1 MNPNTLIAY
10 IIVLLV
16 IALGLWTML
25 VLYYHREKKRHDVSS
40 GLGMALFL
48 VSIPEA
54 QEQQGSH
61 EEQIKTFAAHMEQLL
76 VGLTTIRR
84 KGWQARFWKNPGFA
98 LEIATHNT
106 GLEIFFYVAFP
117 RKHAGVLRAQLHG
130 AFPDARVDLVNDYNI
145 FNVDGASAIAT
156 FKNTDNAMLP
166 IKTYTTFTADPM
178 ETITSAFSKLK
189 EIGEGAALQ
198 VMVRLPTAD
207 KKANI
212 RTVIKR
218 LKEGKSRKDAFYGG
232 SLSKDL
238 KKIIVGSPKEDENK
252 PKVIDEQVVKLLEE
266 KSQKVLLEC
275 NVRVVASAK
284 TPEEAD
290 RILRELTASFQQ
302 FQNPEGNS
310 LKAVELSGAAFRN
323 GVEQY
328 SFRMFDENNIVL
340 LNTEELASIYHFPMS
355 RKAAPTVRM
364 IRSKEATPPINIP
377 TEGVIIGKSSF
388 RGEEQIIR
396 MAPEDR
402 RRHFYIIGQTGT
414 GKSVQLKNMIAQD
427 IRDGNGVAVIDP
439 HGDVIEY
446 ALSVVP
452 KERADDV
459 IHFDPGDT
467 AFPIGLNMLEFDP
480 KYPEYKSLVINELLE
495 IFNKLFNMSVAGGPM
510 FEQYFRNS
518 AALVMEDPESGNT
531 VLDIQRVFADKAFRD
546 YKLSKCKNP
555 VISTFWRQIAEKTTG
570 EQSLSNMT
578 TWVVSKFDVFLSNDI
593 MRPIIMQEKSAF
605 NFREV
610 MDNKKILLLNLAKG
624 KLGETNANLI
634 GMIITG
640 KLLIAALSRTDI
652 PNEKDRKDFFFYIDE
667 FQNVTTKSISTILA
681 EARKYRL
688 NLTVAHQYLGQL
700 EDDIKKAIFGNVGSM
715 LTFRIGAEDAEFV
728 EKQYAPIFSAH
739 DLANIDNLNAYF
751 RPLINGM
758 TTSPFNIKSYPFPP
772 VKGDESLA
780 ASIKELSRLKY
791 GRPREEIEA
800 EIHARYQSL

>member
-1 MNPNTLIAY
+1 
-10 IIVLLV
+10 
-16 IALGLWTML
+16 
-25 VLYYHREKKRHDVSS
+25 
-40 GLGMALFL
+40 
-48 VSIPEA
+48 
-54 QEQQGSH
+54 
-61 EEQIKTFAAHMEQLL
+61 
-76 VGLTTIRR
+76 
-84 KGWQARFWKNPGFA
+84 
-98 LEIATHNT
+98 
-106 GLEIFFYVAFP
+106 
-117 RKHAGVLRAQLHG
+117 
-130 AFPDARVDLVNDYNI
+130 
-145 FNVDGASAIAT
+145 
-156 FKNTDNAMLP
+156 
-166 IKTYTTFTADPM
+166 
-178 ETITSAFSKLK
+178 
-189 EIGEGAALQ
+189 
-198 VMVRLPTAD
+198 
-207 KKANI
+207 
-212 RTVIKR
+212 
-218 LKEGKSRKDAFYGG
+218 
-232 SLSKDL
+232 
-238 KKIIVGSPKEDENK
+238 
-252 PKVIDEQVVKLLEE
+252 
-266 KSQKVLLEC
+266 
-275 NVRVVASAK
+275 
-284 TPEEAD
+284 
-290 RILRELTASFQQ
+290 
-302 FQNPEGNS
+302 
-310 LKAVELSGAAFRN
+310 
-323 GVEQY
+323 
-328 SFRMFDENNIVL
+328 MFDENNIVL